1 MFLNEEECVRKII
14 LGTEF
19 YFKSHTDYLFS
30 RVSESLYKQSHLIYL
45 FGRLKFVFVSSLI
58 FLEGYTYVWMKF
70 CDIFYNFFENISYII
85 SGKGHLLLLASLVV

>member
-14 LGTEF
+14 LGTEV
-19 YFKSHTDYLFS
+19 YFKSHMDYLFS

-58 FLEGYTYVWMKF
+58 FLEGSHMFGWNSV
-70 CDIFYNFFENISYII
+70 ISFII
-85 SGKGHLLLLASLVV
+85 SLKIYLT